1 MEKYNSPNQRSGGI
15 FNLEIDENAKS
26 NFLDMA
32 RWTKFLAILG
42 LVVQGLVLC
51 LGVFLSLFLTNIA
64 ETYGGPSA
72 SAIANMGA
80 LGPIA
85 IVVFFLVIIGINIYP
100 IYALLRYSA
109 CIKIAINT
117 DNKEQFNRAIKYL
130 KWMFKYIGVLAIIT
144 LVIYGLEILFAIIA
158 GIAR

>member
-1 MEKYNSPNQRSGGI
+1 MEKYNSGQPGI
-15 FNLEIDENAKS
+15 FSLEIDGDAKS

-42 LVVQGLVLC
+42 LVVLGLILC
-51 LGVFLSLFLTNIA
+51 LGIFLSLFLTNFA
-64 ETYGGPSA
+64 EAYGGPSA

-80 LGPIA
+80 IGPVAVIF
-85 IVVFFLVIIGINIYP
+85 FFLVIIGFNIYP
-100 IYALLRYSA
+100 IYALLKYST

-130 KWMFKYIGVLAIIT
+130 KWMFKYIGILAIVM
-144 LVIYGLEILFAIIA
+144 LVIYGLEVVFAIFVNI
-158 GIAR
+158 GR